1 MTKNKLI
8 NDRKLK
14 IDSSF
19 KNIIGQNRA
28 ITLLQQAISLNR
40 IAPAYLFVGVSGIG
54 RSLAAQGFAQLLLTQ
69 NLSEKQK
76 SLTVKK
82 ILHHNHPDFR
92 WLEPTYSD
100 RGELLTVSQALAKD
114 LKRKTPPKIRIEQ
127 IRQLIQFLNRPPLE
141 SERLIVVI
149 EDAHTMAEAPAN
161 ALLKTLEEPGKATLI
176 LIAPSTESLLSTIV
190 SRCQPIPFQRLS
202 QQDLQQVLENT
213 GNQEILNHPE
223 LLKIAQ
229 GSPGEVI
236 AAWSQLQAIP
246 QDVLQQLK
254 QIPKNHLVALRLA
267 KTITQ
272 ELDLATQLWL
282 VDYLQY
288 CYWQKDYNSSTIK
301 QWEDTRKYLLSYV
314 QPRLVWEC
322 TLSNLINF

>member
-1 MTKNKLI
+1 MIAN
-8 NDRKLK
+8 
-14 IDSSF
+14 SSF
-19 KNIIGQNRA
+19 ENIIGQNRA

-54 RSLAAQGFAQLLLTQ
+54 RSLAAHRFAQLLLTR
-69 NLSEKQK
+69 NLSEEKK
-76 SLTVKK
+76 SLTEKK
-82 ILHHNHPDFR
+82 ILHHNYPDFR
-92 WLEPTYSD
+92 WLEPAYSD
-100 RGELLTVSQALAKD
+100 RGEIVTVSQAKAKD

-127 IRQLIQFLNRPPLE
+127 IRQLIEFINRPPLE
-141 SERLIVVI
+141 SERLVVVI

-213 GNQEILNHPE
+213 GNEEIFQHPE

-229 GSPGEVI
+229 GSPGEAI

-246 QDVLQQLK
+246 QDLLQQLK
-254 QIPKNHLVALRLA
+254 QVPHNHLAALKLA

-272 ELDLATQLWL
+272 ELDLTTQLCL
-282 VDYLQY
+282 VDYLQHY
-288 CYWQKDYNSSTIK
+288 YWQKHYNPSMMK
-301 QWEDTRKYLLSYV
+301 QWEETRKYLLSYV

-322 TLSNLINF
+322 TLGWTVRSFCPVKKSL

>member
-1 MTKNKLI
+1 MKV
-8 NDRKLK
+8 
-14 IDSSF
+14 DSSF
-19 KNIIGQNRA
+19 ENIVGQNRA
-28 ITLLQQAISLNR
+28 ITLLQQAIALNR
-40 IAPAYLFVGVSGIG
+40 IAPAYLFVGVAGIG

-69 NLSEKQK
+69 NLSEEKK
-76 SLTVKK
+76 SLMARK
-82 ILHHNHPDFR
+82 ILHHNHADFR
-92 WLEPTYSD
+92 WLEPTFSD
-100 RGELLTVSQALAKD
+100 RGELVTASQAVAKD

-127 IRQLIQFLNRPPLE
+127 IRQLIEFINRPPLE
-141 SERLIVVI
+141 SERLVVVI

-202 QQDLQQVLENT
+202 QQDLQQVLATT
-213 GNQEILNHPE
+213 GNQEILHHPE
-223 LLKIAQ
+223 ILELAQ
-229 GSPGEVI
+229 GSPGEAI

-246 QDVLQQLK
+246 QYFLQQLK
-254 QIPKNHLVALRLA
+254 EVPRNHLAALHLA
-267 KTITQ
+267 KNIAQ
-272 ELDLATQLWL
+272 ELDLTTQLWL

-288 CYWQKDYNSSTIK
+288 CYWQKYHNPSMMQ

-322 TLSNLINF
+322 TLGNLINT

>member
-1 MTKNKLI
+1 MI
-8 NDRKLK
+8 V
-14 IDSSF
+14 DSLF
-19 KNIIGQNRA
+19 ENIIGQDRA
-28 ITLLQQAISLNR
+28 LILLEQAISLNR

-69 NLSEKQK
+69 NLSEEKK
-76 SLTVKK
+76 SLTKNK
-82 ILHHNHPDFR
+82 ILHRNHPDLR

-100 RGELLTVSQALAKD
+100 CGELITVSQAIAKD
-114 LKRKTPPKIRIEQ
+114 LKRKTPPQIRIEQ
-127 IRQLIQFLNRPPLE
+127 IRQLIEFINRPPLE
-141 SERLIVVI
+141 SSRLVVVI
-149 EDAHTMAEAPAN
+149 EDAHTMPEATAN

-190 SRCQPIPFQRLS
+190 SRCQAIPFQRLS
-202 QQDLQQVLENT
+202 PQGLQQVLETT
-213 GNQEILNHPE
+213 GHQEILQHPE
-223 LLKIAQ
+223 LLQLAQ
-229 GSPGEVI
+229 GSPGEAI
-236 AAWSQLQAIP
+236 AAWSRLQEIP
-246 QDVLQQLK
+246 PDLLQKLQ

-272 ELDLATQLWL
+272 ELDLTTQLWL

-288 CYWQKDYNSSTIK
+288 YYWQKYYDPLIIK

-322 TLSNLINF
+322 TLLLLSDN